1 MPLESPTKV
10 FGCVHRIGGSI
21 HRASGPDFTLT
32 VPEGLPFGL
41 YAVRLVADNDVD
53 YVPFYIKAEV
63 GNEKKICFL
72 APTASYM
79 AYANDHVSLSA
90 PLAQLFVA
98 RTPVVEQNN
107 IVLSVHREF
116 GLSTYDQHTTDP
128 VSRTPLGSDRS
139 STCGPA
145 FGTGSPRHCG
155 SSTPTCIAVPPLARN
170 NRSDASDSTDKGVST
185 HLAQLDSHL
194 RPGEVTRP
202 ASAISVNLRIP
213 ARS

>member
-53 YVPFYIKAEV
+53 YVPFYVKAEV

-79 AYANDHVSLSA
+79 AYANDHVNLSA
-90 PLAQLFVA
+90 PLAQLFAA

-116 GLSTYDQHTTDP
+116 GLSTYDQHTD
-128 VSRTPLGSDRS
+128 GSGVAY
-139 STCGPA
+139 STRQRP
-145 FGTGSPRHCG
+145 
-155 SSTPTCIAVPPLARN
+155 ILN
-170 NRSDASDSTDKGVST
+170 M
-185 HLAQLDSHL
+185 
-194 RPGEVTRP
+194 RPGFRHWLSPSLWQFNADLHRRP
-202 ASAISVNLRIP
+202 ASRAQ
-213 ARS
+213 